1 MENDITEKIK
11 ANIRK
16 KRQNQLMQVQIAD
29 DKSLE
34 TYKEN
39 PGKSNTLSIVQ
50 KYYDTIRITGRQNH
64 RQTSIGY
71 KDIQKVVREINC
83 VQGEFEEINKRA
95 NAKGLQNLV
104 LKSYDFIIQ
113 AVGMQKQYHSNIEL
127 FDTQIY
133 NVSCLN
139 KLLGAIV
146 INSSSELD
154 VLKKRVN
161 KLINEEETSYHKLS
175 ALEEKLPGMITQLGE
190 TKKLFQDMKQS
201 DNKYFSMQRESID
214 QEREVDET
222 YSMYNILKQK
232 DIGNARHRQN
242 LTYMESLFRISL
254 NNAKNLASITNQI
267 GETLLDN
274 RNVFYECKNL
284 TYASA
289 AVNDGLEVL
298 SDYNR
303 QLNQEFIRG
312 VNDMQAII
320 HNNDNLKMIDDSN
333 HNIHNLI
340 EDVRTLGYK
349 QDMISDTIMANK

>member
-1 MENDITEKIK
+1 MEDDITEKIK

-16 KRQNQLMQVQIAD
+16 KRQNQLMQIQKAD

-34 TYKEN
+34 AYKEN
-39 PGKSNTLSIVQ
+39 PGKGNTPSIVQ
-50 KYYDTIRITGRQNH
+50 RYYDTVRITGRQNH
-64 RQTSIGY
+64 GQTSMGY

-83 VQGEFEEINKRA
+83 VQEEFEMINKRA

-104 LKSYDFIIQ
+104 LKSYDSIMK
-113 AVGMQKQYHSNIEL
+113 AAGMQKQHHSNIEL

-146 INSSSELD
+146 MNSSSELN

-161 KLINEEETSYHKLS
+161 KLINEEENSYLKLS
-175 ALEEKLPGMITQLGE
+175 ALEEKLPGMITELGE

-201 DNKYFSMQRESID
+201 DNKYFSMQRASID
-214 QEREVDET
+214 LERDVDEA
-222 YSMYNILKQK
+222 YSTYNILKQK

-254 NNAKNLASITNQI
+254 NNARNLACITKQI

-284 TYASA
+284 AYASA
-289 AVNDGLEVL
+289 AVNGGLDVL
-298 SDYNR
+298 SDYNKK
-303 QLNQEFIRG
+303 LNQEFIKG
-312 VNDMQAII
+312 VSDMQAMIY
-320 HNNDNLKMIDDSN
+320 NNDNLKMIDDSN

-340 EDVRTLGYK
+340 EDIRTMGYK
-349 QDMISDTIMANK
+349 QDMINDTIMANK